1 MPVGKKLVVVLS
13 VLATGAS
20 TAFFFRKDASR
31 VDPQEALD
39 EIPFRS
45 RIERRLAADAAWPKS
60 TGGPL
65 SGGTPRSKQALR
77 VPQTA
82 TAAIAES
89 RSLAADHQPTFRQ
102 SFNPVGALLEPIEG
116 RLPDE
121 AESEPPDLLGGL
133 TDAADASA
141 DRLVRHKIADGDTLS
156 KLAATYLDASDRY
169 LEIFEL
175 NRDVLTTPD
184 LLPIG
189 RELKIPPRH
198 AKAVAGG
205 LRKTETPSSE
215 PQLEPPLPMI
225 PVSNNRAARP
235 D

>member
-102 SFNPVGALLEPIEG
+102 SFNPVGALLEPIEVTPQEG
-116 RLPDE
+116 
-121 AESEPPDLLGGL
+121 AETEPPDLLGRAP
-133 TDAADASA
+133 DADDSPA

-156 KLAATYLDASDRY
+156 KLAATYLDGSDRY

-175 NRDVLTTPD
+175 NRDVLTSPD

-198 AKAVAGG
+198 AKPPARG
-205 LRKTETPSSE
+205 LRDTETPSSE
-215 PQLEPPLPMI
+215 PQLEPPLKMM
-225 PVSNNRAARP
+225 PVPSRAARS

>member
-31 VDPQEALD
+31 VEPLEALD

-60 TGGPL
+60 TGEPL
-65 SGGTPRSKQALR
+65 SDGTLRSKQALR

-89 RSLAADHQPTFRQ
+89 HSPAADQQPTFRQ
-102 SFNPVGALLEPIEG
+102 SFNPVGALLEPIEVT
-116 RLPDE
+116 PSDE
-121 AESEPPDLLGGL
+121 AEAEPPDLLGDAP
-133 TDAADASA
+133 DAADSPA

-156 KLAATYLDASDRY
+156 KLAATYLDGSDRY

-175 NRDVLTTPD
+175 NRDVLTSPD

-189 RELKIPPRH
+189 RELKIPRRAKPATRGRH
-198 AKAVAGG
+198 E
-205 LRKTETPSSE
+205 TETPSSE
-215 PQLEPPLPMI
+215 PQLEPPLPMV
-225 PVSNNRAARP
+225 PVLNRAAP
-235 D
+235 SD

>member
-1 MPVGKKLVVVLS
+1 MPVGRKLVVVLS

-45 RIERRLAADAAWPKS
+45 RIERRLAADAAWPK
-60 TGGPL
+60 
-65 SGGTPRSKQALR
+65 GTDGALPGAAPRSKQAMR
-77 VPQTA
+77 VPQAA

-89 RSLAADHQPTFRQ
+89 RSPAADHQPTFRQ
-102 SFNPVGALLEPIEG
+102 SFNPVGALLEPIDGTPPEG
-116 RLPDE
+116 TE
-121 AESEPPDLLGGL
+121 TEPPDLLGGAPE
-133 TDAADASA
+133 TADSPA

-156 KLAATYLDASDRY
+156 KLAATYLDGGDRY
-169 LEIFEL
+169 LEIFDL
-175 NRDVLTTPD
+175 NRDVLTSPD

-198 AKAVAGG
+198 AKPAAGG
-205 LRKTETPSSE
+205 LRETETPSSE
-215 PQLEPPLPMI
+215 PQLEPPLPMM
-225 PVSNNRAARP
+225 PVPRRAAQS